1 MAPNLNE
8 WMNNN
13 NQKST
18 QNERKVKHFCFI
30 FDRLK
35 KIIII
40 KKENYSKENL
50 LWAEFQI
57 WQRVAK
63 HEAKMRENIEKK
75 QKKKNNQNQNESLL
89 LINFF
94 FCWSIPYFGIFYVE
108 QETYIIIIIKFIIIK
123 EDNLIPNPEKN
134 FRIFRILNNSHQ
146 IE

>member
-94 FCWSIPYFGIFYVE
+94 FADQFHILAFFMLNR
-108 QETYIIIIIKFIIIK
+108 K
-123 EDNLIPNPEKN
+123 
-134 FRIFRILNNSHQ
+134 RILLLLLNLSLLKR
-146 IE
+146 IT